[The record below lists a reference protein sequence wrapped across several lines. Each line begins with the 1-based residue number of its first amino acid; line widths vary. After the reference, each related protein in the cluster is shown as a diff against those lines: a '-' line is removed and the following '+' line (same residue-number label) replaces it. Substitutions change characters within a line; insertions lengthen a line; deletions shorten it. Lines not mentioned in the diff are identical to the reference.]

1 MWIENSGRNWIKSAI
16 LVPLVVGGIVAAP
29 LALPILPL
37 DAAAD
42 YAKFWDVD
50 HVKVEKGSSGK
61 LPQMYAD
68 MMGWPQQ
75 AEVVAGIFHSLSPA
89 EQSRVAILAKNY
101 GQAGAID
108 YFGPS
113 EGLPRAISGHNNYY
127 LWGPQQYTGE
137 VVIAVGMP
145 MDELRPLFEDIR
157 LAATIENDY
166 AIPEENHLPVYICRK
181 PKMSLQQAWPSL
193 KFYG

>member
-1 MWIENSGRNWIKSAI
+1 M
-16 LVPLVVGGIVAAP
+16 VAAP

-37 DAAAD
+37 ETAAQ
-42 YAKFWDVD
+42 YAEFWDVEK
-50 HVKVEKGSSGK
+50 VQVEKEPSGK

-68 MMGWPQQ
+68 MMGWPEQ
-75 AEVVAGIFHSLSPA
+75 AKVVAGVFKSLSPDDQVRA
-89 EQSRVAILAKNY
+89 AIFAKNY

-113 EGLPRAISGHNNYY
+113 LGLPHAISGHNNYY

-137 VVIAVGMP
+137 LVIAIGMP
-145 MDELRPLFEDIR
+145 QEDLKQLFDQVE
-157 LAATIENDY
+157 LAATISNDY
-166 AIPEENHLPVYICRK
+166 AIPEENNLPVYICRK
-181 PKMSLQQAWPSL
+181 PKVSLQQVWPTL